1 MQPKIFLKNYIR
13 TPTFIIALLT
23 IAKMWKQ
30 PKCPLTDEWRKKM
43 WCIYTMEYYLAI
55 KKHETL
61 PSATIWMHFES
72 AMLSEISQKEKDKY
86 CTISLI
92 RGLLKTNKISE
103 EIKPN
108 KNKYVDTENRA
119 VVSRE
124 EGLVGG
130 E

>member
-1 MQPKIFLKNYIR
+1 M
-13 TPTFIIALLT
+13 
-23 IAKMWKQ
+23 
-30 PKCPLTDEWRKKM
+30 D
-43 WCIYTMEYYLAI
+43 
-55 KKHETL
+55 
-61 PSATIWMHFES
+61 FES
-72 AMLSEISQKEKDKY
+72 VMLSEISQKEKDKY

-92 RGLLKTNKISE
+92 RGLLKTNKVSE

-124 EGLVGG
+124 EGIVGG

>member
-1 MQPKIFLKNYIR
+1 M
-13 TPTFIIALLT
+13 
-23 IAKMWKQ
+23 
-30 PKCPLTDEWRKKM
+30 D
-43 WCIYTMEYYLAI
+43 
-55 KKHETL
+55 
-61 PSATIWMHFES
+61 FES
-72 AMLSEISQKEKDKY
+72 AVLSEVSQKEKDKH

-92 RGLLKTNKISE
+92 CGLLKTNKISE

-124 EGLVGG
+124 EGIVGG

>member
-1 MQPKIFLKNYIR
+1 MQPKKFFKNYIL
-13 TPTFIIALLT
+13 TPTFITALLT
-23 IAKMWKQ
+23 IAKMWKE

-43 WCIYTMEYYLAI
+43 WCIYTYI
-55 KKHETL
+55 HKKHETL
-61 PSATIWMHFES
+61 PSATIWMDFES
-72 AMLSEISQKEKDKY
+72 AVLSEVSQKEKDKH

-92 RGLLKTNKISE
+92 CGLLKTNKISE

-124 EGLVGG
+124 EGIVGG

>member
-1 MQPKIFLKNYIR
+1 
-13 TPTFIIALLT
+13 
-23 IAKMWKQ
+23 
-30 PKCPLTDEWRKKM
+30 
-43 WCIYTMEYYLAI
+43 MEYYLAI

-61 PSATIWMHFES
+61 PSATIWMDFES

-108 KNKYVDTENRA
+108 KNKYVDTG
-119 VVSRE
+119 SRE
-124 EGLVGG
+124 VVTREEEEAGCG
-130 E
+130 